1 VILNLHTE
9 TLCSEKVRL
18 SKLSVLMAKIEKN
31 LKDGYR
37 KGNYRILNASLD
49 LLKATIDFSKQ
60 KPEEKLK
67 N

>member
-1 VILNLHTE
+1 MILNLHTE

-18 SKLSVLMAKIEKN
+18 GKLSVLMAKIEKN

-60 KPEEKLK
+60 KPEEKVK